1 MKRNI
6 IRSISEL
13 ATVDLTAHQSLRI
26 LSSSKPFCV
35 IVDGF
40 IHLVSDP
47 EKLVRERYK
56 DRSTWEVYIYDL
68 NN

>member
-1 MKRNI
+1 MCNNI
-6 IRSISEL
+6 IRSISDL
-13 ATVDLTAHQSLRI
+13 AKVELTAHQSLRI
-26 LSSSKPFCV
+26 LSSTKPFCV

-47 EKLVRERYK
+47 EKLIRERYK
-56 DRSTWEVYIYDL
+56 DRSSWDVYIYDL